1 MIVSSIK
8 GRIRFSDENIKNQET
23 ADKIK
28 NVLKDLEGIESI
40 RLNELIGT
48 LLITYDNEKI
58 TEIQLL
64 EILKEDI
71 DIRQKPKE
79 NLSKDNQYLDKAVDV
94 VKKNL
99 NRRKYSWDGSPSS
112 SGIRTNNTIISQSK
126 EPLKLLLFSV
136 LGIEGYKKGKGLMQG
151 QGKGKR
157 N

>member
-28 NVLKDLEGIESI
+28 NVLKDLEGVESI
-40 RLNELIGT
+40 RINELIGT
-48 LLITYDNEKI
+48 LLINYDNEKI

-99 NRRKYSWDGSPSS
+99 NRKTYS
-112 SGIRTNNTIISQSK
+112 
-126 EPLKLLLFSV
+126 
-136 LGIEGYKKGKGLMQG
+136 
-151 QGKGKR
+151 
-157 N
+157 